1 MVRLPALL
9 DLFATFGGYERATWE
24 VYARQLRD
32 SGHLPRTKRG
42 RGAEHATLLDAAHLI
57 IAGMATSNPTHSA
70 AAMER
75 VSKLLT
81 VVGRTSSADYLR
93 TNGFTESDRPAEML
107 AKCIGLLGAS
117 PDLTMMVTMDRR
129 TLDFVINVEKKVA
142 NSSGEDSPYQYEN
155 VMFKYWKPE
164 QDEAWEHAL
173 SAAWSEHVTL
183 KDWAFRKILDSVCPD
198 EGDARTAAA

>member
-57 IAGMATSNPTHSA
+57 IAGMATSNPTQSA

-75 VSKLLT
+75 VSRLLT
-81 VVGRTSSADYLR
+81 VEGQTAAADHLR
-93 TNGFTESDRPAEML
+93 THGFTESDRPAEML
-107 AKCIGLLGAS
+107 AKCISLLGTS
-117 PDLTMMVTMDRR
+117 PDLTMIVTMDRR
-129 TLDFVINVEKKVA
+129 TLDFVISVERKA
-142 NSSGEDSPYQYEN
+142 SNSGSEDRSNQYEN
-155 VMFKYWKPE
+155 VMFKYWKPAK
-164 QDEAWEHAL
+164 DEAWEHAL
-173 SAAWSEHVTL
+173 SAAWSEHVSL
-183 KDWAFRKILDSVCPD
+183 KEWAFRKILDSVRPD
-198 EGDARTAAA
+198 EGDPGTAAA